1 MKKTLL
7 IIIALLTVLTLV
19 LGACTPAAEDEA
31 GGTQLAE
38 KHFTVIVVHRDGTQR
53 TFNYSTTEE
62 KLGPVLVQNGLIG
75 ESDSPGM
82 YTTIDGETADWNVDK
97 SYWSFYVG
105 GDYALKG
112 MDDTT
117 IKNGDVFKLVYTLG

>member
-19 LGACTPAAEDEA
+19 LGACSPAVEDET
-31 GGTQLAE
+31 GGAQLTE
-38 KHFTVIVVHRDGTQR
+38 KHFTLIVVHRDGTQR

-97 SYWSFYVG
+97 GYWSFYVG

-117 IKNGDVFKLVYTLG
+117 IKNGDVFKLVYTFG